1 MRRNSLIAVLVA
13 GLAFGACDDGPTSG
27 DGMGRLRVQLTDA
40 PGDLEEAF
48 VKFSEIVLIRT
59 EEGQPEA
66 GRVVIE
72 PSVTGYI
79 NLLELT
85 GGRVRE
91 IADESNIPLGT
102 YSQLRLVIDE
112 AYVVL
117 KDGRVFATS
126 GAELPAGVEAD
137 GTLKCPSC
145 SQSGFKVK
153 FTGDGMTVAENST
166 VIIDFDAGKSFG
178 HEAGRSGQ
186 WIMHPVLRA
195 TATTVRF
202 GSIKGNVSLATGVT
216 IPACGAQPNNVS
228 IFRPLAVAGTESFS
242 AATDTL
248 GAYRIGGLMPGTYAM
263 DFVKDYTFTNGDSL
277 TIAATAAP
285 ASVTVPEGDSITSN
299 YQITAAS
306 CH

>member
-1 MRRNSLIAVLVA
+1 MA
-13 GLAFGACDDGPTSG
+13 GLAVGACSEGPTGG
-27 DGMGRLRVQLTDA
+27 DGTGRLRVQLTDA

-48 VKFSEIVLIRT
+48 VKFSEIVLIRS

-66 GRVVIE
+66 GRVVIQ
-72 PSVTGYI
+72 PDVTGYI

-85 GGRVRE
+85 GGRVSE
-91 IADESNIPLGT
+91 LADESGIPLGR

-112 AYVVL
+112 AYVTL

-145 SQSGFKVK
+145 SQSGFKVQ
-153 FTGDGMTVAENST
+153 FAGDGMTVAENST
-166 VIIDFDAGKSFG
+166 VVIDFDAGKSFG

-195 TATTVRF
+195 TATTIRF
-202 GSIKGNVSLATGVT
+202 GSINGTVTLATGVT
-216 IPACGAQPNNVS
+216 LPTCGAQPNKLS
-228 IFRPLAVAGTESFS
+228 IFRPLAVAGVDSIS

-248 GAYRIGGLMPGTYAM
+248 GAYRVGGLMPGTYTM

-277 TIAATAAP
+277 TIAATATP
-285 ASVTVPEGDSITSN
+285 ASVTVAEGDSVTSN